1 MQRYDAC
8 MALTT
13 DFLSGDERALARTLT
28 LLEAH
33 DPRGLEILREVRQ
46 AGHRSHAN
54 RAQVIGVTG
63 APGAGKSTLT
73 DQLIIEC
80 RARGE
85 RVAVLAIDPSSP
97 FSGGAILGDRI
108 RMTRHHQDR
117 GVFVRS
123 MASRGALGGLARATV
138 SALAALE
145 AFGFDRV
152 FLETV
157 GVGQSE
163 IDIARV
169 ADHVLLI
176 LTPAGGDAVQ
186 AFKAGIME
194 IADVFVI
201 NKADLPGADRLERE
215 IKAALE
221 LGAHDEHTWWPP
233 VVQTVSSVGQGAAF
247 VLDALATHRTHLGA
261 SGLESRR
268 LERARFELLSAVH
281 DQVRAL
287 VDGSGQE
294 VLEALSSGSVTTED
308 VVRGLLER
316 LLEQRKLEP
325 IG

>member
-1 MQRYDAC
+1 

-13 DFLSGDERALARTLT
+13 DFLAGDERALARTLT
-28 LLEAH
+28 LLEAN
-33 DPRGLEILREVRQ
+33 DPRGLELLREVRQ
-46 AGHRSHAN
+46 AGR

-80 RARGE
+80 RTRNE
-85 RVAVLAIDPSSP
+85 RVAVLAVDPSSP

-108 RMTRHHQDR
+108 RMTRHHLDR

-123 MASRGALGGLARATV
+123 MASRGALGGLARTTV
-138 SALAALE
+138 SALAAFE
-145 AFGFDRV
+145 AFGFDWV

-169 ADHVLLI
+169 ADHVLLV

-201 NKADLPGADRLERE
+201 NKADLPGANRLEAE

-221 LGAHDEHTWWPP
+221 LGTHDEHTWWAP
-233 VVQTVSSVGQGAAF
+233 VVQTVSSAGQGASL
-247 VLDALATHRTHLGA
+247 VLDALETHRTHLGA
-261 SGLESRR
+261 SGLELRR

-281 DQVRAL
+281 DRVRAL
-287 VDGSGQE
+287 VNDSGHE
-294 VLEALSSGSVTTED
+294 VLEALSSGATSSEAVI
-308 VVRGLLER
+308 RGLLER
-316 LLEQRKLEP
+316 LLQEK
-325 IG
+325 

>member
-1 MQRYDAC
+1 
-8 MALTT
+8 MALTAN
-13 DFLSGDERALARTLT
+13 FLAGDERALARTLT
-28 LLEAH
+28 LLEAG
-33 DPRGLEILREVRQ
+33 DPRGFETLREVRR
-46 AGHRSHAN
+46 AGR

-73 DQLIIEC
+73 DALILEC
-80 RARGE
+80 RGRGE
-85 RVAVLAIDPSSP
+85 TVAVLAVDPSSP

-138 SALAALE
+138 AALAALE

-169 ADHVLLI
+169 ADHVLLV

-194 IADVFVI
+194 IADAFVI

-233 VVQTVSSVGQGAAF
+233 VVQTVASASRGASL
-247 VLDALATHRTHLGA
+247 VLNALETHRAHLGA
-261 SGLESRR
+261 SGLELRR

-281 DQVRAL
+281 DRVRAL
-287 VDGSGQE
+287 VTDSGRD
-294 VLEALSSGSVTTED
+294 VLESLASGDATSED

-316 LLEQRKLEP
+316 LVEEGRGRGKRKEE
-325 IG
+325 GGK